1 MPQTNAA
8 QAANE
13 DTSDLPPPSH
23 RHPMSGEPI
32 WDQHAVR
39 AMLSKLRAPVADE
52 RALPPMPKPAVLWHS
67 DFTNQTY
74 YGYTADHMRAY
85 ARTALASAPVAG
97 EARPVIHQHGF
108 AADNQRLRAINESLD
123 KQLEEVMT
131 ERDEYHDMADK
142 LANAIADHLLVEIGE
157 HSSSNCPWMR
167 ALDAIENAAP
177 QATAED
183 VRNAALEEAAQV
195 AELTVAGNAKPGT
208 PYAPGTAKQAA
219 ARIRALK
226 SPTIATEAHQISQL
240 RSTVEDLKKLFR
252 QERGRCGEIRNAT
265 LEEAAE
271 LADGCDKRAT
281 PRGIACAIRAIKS
294 TPAPTAVEGA
304 NDVALPPC
312 PQALVKVEGM
322 PRYLWPEMQA
332 YARAAVLADRQRRS
346 GDAPRE
352 DDMLTIAYLAGAQA
366 EKERAAL
373 SAQPGAIRN
382 PLIAEPSGNP
392 GELDCAALSARKEG
406 DARASATQAEQ
417 GERDAG

>member
-183 VRNAALEEAAQV
+183 VRNA
-195 AELTVAGNAKPGT
+195 
-208 PYAPGTAKQAA
+208 
-219 ARIRALK
+219 
-226 SPTIATEAHQISQL
+226 
-240 RSTVEDLKKLFR
+240 
-252 QERGRCGEIRNAT
+252 T

>member
-1 MPQTNAA
+1 M
-8 QAANE
+8 
-13 DTSDLPPPSH
+13 
-23 RHPMSGEPI
+23 
-32 WDQHAVR
+32 
-39 AMLSKLRAPVADE
+39 
-52 RALPPMPKPAVLWHS
+52 
-67 DFTNQTY
+67 
-74 YGYTADHMRAY
+74 
-85 ARTALASAPVAG
+85 
-97 EARPVIHQHGF
+97 
-108 AADNQRLRAINESLD
+108 
-123 KQLEEVMT
+123 
-131 ERDEYHDMADK
+131 
-142 LANAIADHLLVEIGE
+142 
-157 HSSSNCPWMR
+157 
-167 ALDAIENAAP
+167 
-177 QATAED
+177 
-183 VRNAALEEAAQV
+183 
-195 AELTVAGNAKPGT
+195 
-208 PYAPGTAKQAA
+208 
-219 ARIRALK
+219 
-226 SPTIATEAHQISQL
+226 
-240 RSTVEDLKKLFR
+240 EDLKKLFR

-406 DARASATQAEQ
+406 TPCLCHPGRTRRAGCRLSWTMVELKVLGSVLNNHRYMLRAIKTDATIPQAVKDAEAASTSAPARSCATACRVQVAAPQRSVPAPPQPIED
-417 GERDAG
+417 GGADV

>member
-1 MPQTNAA
+1 
-8 QAANE
+8 
-13 DTSDLPPPSH
+13 
-23 RHPMSGEPI
+23 
-32 WDQHAVR
+32 
-39 AMLSKLRAPVADE
+39 
-52 RALPPMPKPAVLWHS
+52 
-67 DFTNQTY
+67 
-74 YGYTADHMRAY
+74 HMRAY

-352 DDMLTIAYLAGAQA
+352 DDMLTIAYLAGARA
-366 EKERAAL
+366 EKERAGDVVEAL
-373 SAQPGAIRN
+373 RPFAELEESD
-382 PLIAEPSGNP
+382 LIGTVFQGKGDDEVVLYFHRTGKSITLGDFRRAR
-392 GELDCAALSARKEG
+392 AALAARK
-406 DARASATQAEQ
+406 AASAPI
-417 GERDAG
+417 

>member
-1 MPQTNAA
+1 MRRWKRR
-8 QAANE
+8 
-13 DTSDLPPPSH
+13 PSH
-23 RHPMSGEPI
+23 
-32 WDQHAVR
+32 
-39 AMLSKLRAPVADE
+39 
-52 RALPPMPKPAVLWHS
+52 
-67 DFTNQTY
+67 
-74 YGYTADHMRAY
+74 
-85 ARTALASAPVAG
+85 
-97 EARPVIHQHGF
+97 
-108 AADNQRLRAINESLD
+108 
-123 KQLEEVMT
+123 
-131 ERDEYHDMADK
+131 
-142 LANAIADHLLVEIGE
+142 
-157 HSSSNCPWMR
+157 
-167 ALDAIENAAP
+167 
-177 QATAED
+177 
-183 VRNAALEEAAQV
+183 

-304 NDVALPPC
+304 ND
-312 PQALVKVEGM
+312 GS
-322 PRYLWPEMQA
+322 
-332 YARAAVLADRQRRS
+332 AAVPASS
-346 GDAPRE
+346 GQGGGECPGTCGLKCRLTPAPPSWPTASGARDAPRE

-392 GELDCAALSARKEG
+392 ESWIAPPCPAQGG

>member
-1 MPQTNAA
+1 
-8 QAANE
+8 
-13 DTSDLPPPSH
+13 
-23 RHPMSGEPI
+23 
-32 WDQHAVR
+32 
-39 AMLSKLRAPVADE
+39 
-52 RALPPMPKPAVLWHS
+52 
-67 DFTNQTY
+67 
-74 YGYTADHMRAY
+74 
-85 ARTALASAPVAG
+85 
-97 EARPVIHQHGF
+97 
-108 AADNQRLRAINESLD
+108 
-123 KQLEEVMT
+123 
-131 ERDEYHDMADK
+131 
-142 LANAIADHLLVEIGE
+142 
-157 HSSSNCPWMR
+157 
-167 ALDAIENAAP
+167 
-177 QATAED
+177 
-183 VRNAALEEAAQV
+183 
-195 AELTVAGNAKPGT
+195 
-208 PYAPGTAKQAA
+208 
-219 ARIRALK
+219 K

-392 GELDCAALSARKEG
+392 GELERAGDAPREDDMLTIAYLAGARAEKERAGDVVEALRPFAELEESDLIGTVFQGKGDDEVVLYFHRTGKSITLGDFRRARAALAARK
-406 DARASATQAEQ
+406 AASAPI
-417 GERDAG
+417 

>member
-1 MPQTNAA
+1 MSMPTLNRQQRRQLEQQRSRQRAQRRVERPAHPPMLIKAQQTLAPLEA
-8 QAANE
+8 
-13 DTSDLPPPSH
+13 
-23 RHPMSGEPI
+23 I
-32 WDQHAVR
+32 IDQI
-39 AMLSKLRAPVADE
+39 E
-52 RALPPMPKPAVLWHS
+52 RAGTV
-67 DFTNQTY
+67 DTDRQ
-74 YGYTADHMRAY
+74 G
-85 ARTALASAPVAG
+85 
-97 EARPVIHQHGF
+97 RPIFHC
-108 AADNQRLRAINESLD
+108 AADGQWYES
-123 KQLEEVMT
+123 
-131 ERDEYHDMADK
+131 
-142 LANAIADHLLVEIGE
+142 
-157 HSSSNCPWMR
+157 
-167 ALDAIENAAP
+167 AP
-177 QATAED
+177 QAPAGWRWTLHPAGLHPD
-183 VRNAALEEAAQV
+183 VYAAAAAHTSDEARNAALEEAAG
-195 AELTVAGNAKPGT
+195 ALEDHRRAGREWVPGSLWD
-208 PYAPGTAKQAA
+208 ALSREAA

>member
-1 MPQTNAA
+1 
-8 QAANE
+8 
-13 DTSDLPPPSH
+13 
-23 RHPMSGEPI
+23 
-32 WDQHAVR
+32 
-39 AMLSKLRAPVADE
+39 
-52 RALPPMPKPAVLWHS
+52 
-67 DFTNQTY
+67 
-74 YGYTADHMRAY
+74 
-85 ARTALASAPVAG
+85 
-97 EARPVIHQHGF
+97 
-108 AADNQRLRAINESLD
+108 
-123 KQLEEVMT
+123 MT
-131 ERDEYHDMADK
+131 H
-142 LANAIADHLLVEIGE
+142 
-157 HSSSNCPWMR
+157 
-167 ALDAIENAAP
+167 
-177 QATAED
+177 
-183 VRNAALEEAAQV
+183 
-195 AELTVAGNAKPGT
+195 
-208 PYAPGTAKQAA
+208 
-219 ARIRALK
+219 ALK

-392 GELDCAALSARKEG
+392 GELERAGDAPREDDMLTIAYLAGAQAEKERAALSAQPGAIRNPLIAEPSGNPGELERAG
-406 DARASATQAEQ
+406 DAPREDDMLTIAYLAGAQAEKERAALSAQPGAIRNPLIAEPSGNPGELERAGDAPREDDMLTIAYLAGARAEKERAGDVVEALRPFAELEESDLIGTVFQGKGDDEVVLYFHRTGKSITLGDFRRARAALAARKAASAPI
-417 GERDAG
+417 